1 MVKQIKAILAAVD
14 TEIAAIK
21 AIVDVMP
28 DAGAF
33 TALIAAI
40 ATLDGIADDIKAAVD
55 TEIGTIDTV
64 VDANKATLEHA
75 TTGLANIKALVDT
88 LQTAATAIKA
98 VTDVLP
104 DAGAFTAVIA
114 AIATIDS
121 EIATLDSEIGTIDT
135 VVDANKVAVDANKAT
150 LEHITHGLP
159 NLKALIDTLQTAAT
173 AIKAVTDVLPDA
185 GAFTA
190 VIAAIATIDSE
201 IATLDSEIGTIDT
214 VVDAIKVA
222 SDKLAGSEAAA
233 SFSYLDAGG
242 EQTVFTITTS
252 TRKKLHGIFLDLAT
266 LTQNTTIKVKHK
278 IDGSTYRVIDTIEW
292 LVTEED
298 GVYFN
303 KSLAINQDLQVT
315 MEEGANEGAARAI
328 PYYYI
333 LEAME

>member
-75 TTGLANIKALVDT
+75 TTGLANIKALV
-88 LQTAATAIKA
+88 
-98 VTDVLP
+98 
-104 DAGAFTAVIA
+104 
-114 AIATIDS
+114 
-121 EIATLDSEIGTIDT
+121 
-135 VVDANKVAVDANKAT
+135 
-150 LEHITHGLP
+150 
-159 NLKALIDTLQTAAT
+159 DTLQTAAT